1 MTRTARVMINAET
14 NAQET
19 NRRAVVTNRKG
30 AFVLHEAAYDAYADR
45 GEAKTKTRN

>member
-1 MTRTARVMINAET
+1 MTRTARVMVNA
-14 NAQET
+14 ET
-19 NRRAVVTNRKG
+19 NRRAVVTDRAG